1 MNKTRVLYLS
11 REMFHN
17 PSVSYGLGDNY
28 EVLSFIGENIEDL
41 PDMLATP
48 PEYKKI
54 DALITC
60 VPHNLLTNT
69 YDRSLEI
76 LRQVRQTHPKM
87 PIIAY
92 TAACADEKV
101 RFATQ
106 RSIDAI
112 VENNSQS
119 QRQFDADRLRKVL
132 DGFFGRGSAE

>member
-1 MNKTRVLYLS
+1 
-11 REMFHN
+11 
-17 PSVSYGLGDNY
+17 VSYGLGDDY
-28 EVLSFIGENIEDL
+28 EVISFLGENLEDL

-76 LRQVRQTHPKM
+76 IAQVRKQNPKM

-112 VENNSQS
+112 VGNNGEF
-119 QRQFDADRLRKVL
+119 QRQADADRLRKVL